1 MKLDEVTRPKKSAT
15 APKSAK
21 KGNTKEIG
29 GKTYRW
35 EGALWVDTATN
46 KPIGVA
52 NAMKMGLGNPKLD
65 PIIAAAKKDPALSKL
80 IKQQIT
86 AKGIKAG
93 TAQAA
98 KAAQPSANNKAT
110 PKVTPTAKKTKATP
124 KVKPATKVTGKQDV
138 KKDSK
143 LKKAAGAVK
152 SGYKNYNKMSALNPG
167 S

>member
-1 MKLDEVTRPKKSAT
+1 MKITEVTLYENKSKAAPKKT
-15 APKSAK
+15 TAK
-21 KGNTKEIG
+21 KRATKEVG

-46 KPIGVA
+46 KPVSVA

-65 PIIAAAKKDPALSKL
+65 PIISAAKKDPALAKL

-86 AKGIKAG
+86 SKGVKAG

-98 KAAQPSANNKAT
+98 KAAQPAAKNKVA
-110 PKVTPTAKKTKATP
+110 PKVAPKSKVAPTAATAAN
-124 KVKPATKVTGKQDV
+124 VATGKS
-138 KKDSK
+138 DSK
-143 LKKAAGAVK
+143 LKKAADAVK